1 MKWFLQTALF
11 RRIEIQLLTNLTARA
26 LRQKP
31 RRTWT
36 LPNDEALH
44 AYAVF
49 TRDQLQQS
57 PPDDELLGRM
67 TAEACTMGRL
77 LRHVFFLRRQR
88 DIEQFVVAL
97 YRGIGI
103 TLEGQLPGTLC
114 FRRCFFSSYYTP
126 AVCLA
131 ASALDEGIMR
141 GLAGGG
147 RLRFEQRITEGCACC
162 RATFLSEHTK
172 P

>member
-1 MKWFLQTALF
+1 MKWFLHTALF

-49 TRDQLQQS
+49 TRDQLQHS
-57 PPDDELLGRM
+57 PPDDELLRRM

-77 LRHVFFLRRQR
+77 LRRVFFLRRQH

-114 FRRCFFSSYYTP
+114 FRRCFFSRYYTP
-126 AVCLA
+126 EVCLA

-141 GLAGGG
+141 GLTGGG
-147 RLRFEQRITEGCACC
+147 RLRFQQRITEGCACC
-162 RATFLSEHTK
+162 RATFLNDDTK
-172 P
+172 Q

>member
-1 MKWFLQTALF
+1 MKWFLHTALF

-57 PPDDELLGRM
+57 PPDDELLRRM
-67 TAEACTMGRL
+67 TAEASSMGRL
-77 LRHVFFLRRQR
+77 LRRVFFLRRQR

-103 TLEGQLPGTLC
+103 TLEGHLPGTLC
-114 FRRCFFSSYYTP
+114 FRRCFFSRYYTP
-126 AVCLA
+126 EVCLA

-141 GLAGGG
+141 GLTGGG
-147 RLRFEQRITEGCACC
+147 RLRFQQRITEGCACC
-162 RATFLSEHTK
+162 KATFLNEHTK
-172 P
+172 Q

>member
-1 MKWFLQTALF
+1 MKWFLHTALF

-57 PPDDELLGRM
+57 PPDDELLRRM

-77 LRHVFFLRRQR
+77 LRRVFFLRRQR

-114 FRRCFFSSYYTP
+114 FSRCFFSRYYTP
-126 AVCLA
+126 EVCLA

-141 GLAGGG
+141 GLTGGG
-147 RLRFEQRITEGCACC
+147 RLRFQQRITEGCACC
-162 RATFLSEHTK
+162 KATFLNDDTK

>member
-1 MKWFLQTALF
+1 MKWFLHTALF

-57 PPDDELLGRM
+57 PPDDELLRRM
-67 TAEACTMGRL
+67 TAEACTMGRR
-77 LRHVFFLRRQR
+77 LRRVFFLRRQR

-114 FRRCFFSSYYTP
+114 FRRCFFSRYYTP
-126 AVCLA
+126 EVCLA

-141 GLAGGG
+141 GLTGGG

-162 RATFLSEHTK
+162 RATFLNEHTK
-172 P
+172 Q